1 METTQTFG
9 IQFITRENKD
19 IKSGLTIYARVTVNG
34 SRVEISLK
42 QNIASELWDS
52 TKGTVKGNKTEVKE
66 LSQFLNDVR
75 TRLSNIYR
83 ESMVDGEL
91 PTAVLIKNQFL
102 GIEEQGRTLLNT
114 IDYHYKISTDQ
125 LSPNTLKH
133 STTTEKYV
141 KEFLL
146 KQFSTS
152 DIFLKKLNYKFIT
165 DFEYFLRNRQ
175 PTDHQLPLNN
185 NGVMKHIERLRK
197 VVRLAM
203 KLEWIIKNPFD
214 NYQNKLP
221 RSRAASYQSEFI
233 FL

>member
-9 IQFITRENKD
+9 IQFLTRENRD

-66 LSQFLNDVR
+66 LNQFLNDVR

-91 PTAVLIKNQFL
+91 PAAVLIKNKFL
-102 GIEEQGRTLLNT
+102 GIEEQGRTLLHT

-133 STTTEKYV
+133 YTTTEKYV

-146 KQFSTS
+146 KQFSGT
-152 DIFLKKLNYKFIT
+152 
-165 DFEYFLRNRQ
+165 R
-175 PTDHQLPLNN
+175 
-185 NGVMKHIERLRK
+185 
-197 VVRLAM
+197 
-203 KLEWIIKNPFD
+203 
-214 NYQNKLP
+214 
-221 RSRAASYQSEFI
+221 
-233 FL
+233 